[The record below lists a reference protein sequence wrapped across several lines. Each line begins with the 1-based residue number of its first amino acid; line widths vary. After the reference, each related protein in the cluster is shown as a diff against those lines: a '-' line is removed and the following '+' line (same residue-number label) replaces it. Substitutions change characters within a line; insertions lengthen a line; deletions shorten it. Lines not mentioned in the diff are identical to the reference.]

1 MIDGAIHVIPAP
13 SRIRIQE
20 GAFTFTSDSKVMVD
34 RESIGLRNVALSLV
48 DRIESA
54 SGVRLEL
61 SLTSAGER
69 PIGSILYTTEGSD
82 PVLGGEGYVL
92 DIDPEGIRIT
102 ASDPCGAFYGTQTLR
117 QLLPSEIEGNAAM
130 ADLRGWMVP
139 AVRIHDSPRFTWRG
153 MMLDCCRH
161 FMSVDFVKRYI
172 GLLSHYKLNR
182 FHWHLTDDQG
192 WRIEI
197 EKYPK
202 LTDVG
207 SWRTEPGGERYG
219 GYYTKSQVRDVVQY
233 ALDRH
238 VTVVPEIEMP
248 GHATAALAA
257 YPDLSCTGEPLCVA
271 TDWGIFHDVLCA
283 GKETTFEFLQDVLIE
298 VMELFPGEY
307 VHIGGDECPKERWRE
322 CADCQRRM
330 VEEALESEDE
340 LQGYFVGRIEAFL
353 RDRGRRLIGWE
364 DIVAGGPPASAMV
377 QSWRSMNG
385 AAEAAK
391 LGHDVIVSPIS
402 HAYFDADIAT
412 TDLRQVYSFEPVPGR
427 LAAGDQAH
435 IIGGECNMWT
445 EHAPQEIVDRKM
457 FPRLLAMSECL
468 WSQPANRDVAD
479 FHHRLQHHYKRLREL
494 GVDYGE

>member
-1 MIDGAIHVIPAP
+1 
-13 SRIRIQE
+13 
-20 GAFTFTSDSKVMVD
+20 
-34 RESIGLRNVALSLV
+34 
-48 DRIESA
+48 
-54 SGVRLEL
+54 
-61 SLTSAGER
+61 
-69 PIGSILYTTEGSD
+69 
-82 PVLGGEGYVL
+82 
-92 DIDPEGIRIT
+92 
-102 ASDPCGAFYGTQTLR
+102 
-117 QLLPSEIEGNAAM
+117 
-130 ADLRGWMVP
+130 
-139 AVRIHDSPRFTWRG
+139 
-153 MMLDCCRH
+153 
-161 FMSVDFVKRYI
+161 
-172 GLLSHYKLNR
+172 
-182 FHWHLTDDQG
+182 
-192 WRIEI
+192 
-197 EKYPK
+197 
-202 LTDVG
+202 
-207 SWRTEPGGERYG
+207 
-219 GYYTKSQVRDVVQY
+219 
-233 ALDRH
+233 
-238 VTVVPEIEMP
+238 MP

-298 VMELFPGEY
+298 VMELFPGEC

-340 LQGYFVGRIEAFL
+340 LQAYFVERIAAFL
-353 RDRGRRLIGWE
+353 HDRGRRLIGWE
-364 DIVAGGPPASAMV
+364 EIVAGGPPPSAMV

-427 LAAGDQAH
+427 LAAGDRAH

-445 EHAPQEIVDRKM
+445 EHAPQEIIDRKM

-479 FHHRLQHHYKRLREL
+479 FHHRLQHHYKRLKEL